1 MAKSHG
7 FKLNKKA
14 LNALT
19 KEIIDTEGVARM
31 QKVADACNAAAGLE
45 DGYRVSVEGDDPL
58 DKRDYRATV
67 ITATAEAINAD
78 GKHDYLLKNFGL
90 AEG

>member
-1 MAKSHG
+1 MASKSG
-7 FKLNKKA
+7 YKLNKSA
-14 LNALT
+14 LNAIV
-19 KEIIDTEGVARM
+19 KEVIETEGVARM

-45 DGYRVSVEGDDPL
+45 DGYRVSVEGDNPL

-67 ITATAEAINAD
+67 ITATAEAIMAD
-78 GKHDYLLKNFGL
+78 GKHDYLLKNFGV